1 MNFKVTLHRG
11 EGRPTF
17 LEHGYHH
24 RKITG
29 LSILVALPRAAQD
42 VTNFDDK
49 MLLSHSFR
57 GTISAKPLSGALV
70 RLSVSHA
77 LEQVPV
83 RYPSLVEGVDDS
95 YILGVNDGTTA
106 GYFDWRQN
114 IFDWLTLR
122 ARYSLIP
129 YGNTIQPVY
138 SVADGAIVEGSGK
151 GEREGRYRTYHIG
164 SLELTFT
171 Y

>member
-1 MNFKVTLHRG
+1 MCHTLSTG
-11 EGRPTF
+11 ASPIPEFGR
-17 LEHGYHH
+17 
-24 RKITG
+24 
-29 LSILVALPRAAQD
+29 
-42 VTNFDDK
+42 
-49 MLLSHSFR
+49 
-57 GTISAKPLSGALV
+57 
-70 RLSVSHA
+70 
-77 LEQVPV
+77 
-83 RYPSLVEGVDDS
+83 GVDDS

-171 Y
+171 ILGIILKVLY